1 MPKDL
6 QVLINKAMKAAG
18 PKKPANKEANTS
30 MFKETSQGPDELVQ
44 THAEDERL
52 KKLLEDRDQRVK
64 EGMDFLLSA
73 ADSVLSASRSR
84 ENQS

>member
-6 QVLINKAMKAAG
+6 QALINKATKAAG
-18 PKKPANKEANTS
+18 PKKTESKEANTS
-30 MFKETSQGPDELVQ
+30 VFKETSQGPDELVQ
-44 THAEDERL
+44 KHAEDERL